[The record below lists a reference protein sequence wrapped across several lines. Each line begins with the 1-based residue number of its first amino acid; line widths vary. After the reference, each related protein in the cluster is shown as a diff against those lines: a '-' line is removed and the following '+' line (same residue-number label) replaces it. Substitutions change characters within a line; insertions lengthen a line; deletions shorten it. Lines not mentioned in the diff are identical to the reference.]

1 MSRRDGC
8 GRCASSRGSAVVTM
22 VLVLALIGVA
32 AAVLAGTARATSA
45 RARAQ
50 GAADAVALA
59 AAVDP
64 ALAPRLA
71 HDNGAVLERLVMDAD
86 GVEVTVSR
94 DGVRA
99 TARAIVD
106 QCRGSCPSVP

>member
-1 MSRRDGC
+1 
-8 GRCASSRGSAVVTM
+8 M
-22 VLVLALIGVA
+22 VLVLALVGVA
-32 AAVLAGTARATSA
+32 GAVLASTARATSA

-50 GAADAVALA
+50 SAADAIALA

-71 HDNGAVLERLVMDAD
+71 RDNDVVLERVVNDGE
-86 GVEVTVSR
+86 GVEITVTR